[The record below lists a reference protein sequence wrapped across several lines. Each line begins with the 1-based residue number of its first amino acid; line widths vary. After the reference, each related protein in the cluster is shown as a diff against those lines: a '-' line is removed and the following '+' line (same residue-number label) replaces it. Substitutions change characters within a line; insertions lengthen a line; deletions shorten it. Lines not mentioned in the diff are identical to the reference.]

1 MMCLLKSNKGSL
13 LEFVVILSIIICATL
28 AAIYFH
34 NFFVSYQQ
42 KIAEVTIRDALDNFK
57 DFLYRFSAES
67 TSQIV
72 KYDLPQII
80 SVSVENN
87 TIEFGT
93 EKQQAKIQITLNLR
107 DANLGKTKQLCI
119 VKGKRSILLLKKCP
133 YCDLNGVCSPSE
145 CKSPCPDCSVM
156 QCAGDGYCND
166 FMESCANSPDCI
178 CPSTYSCCP
187 DDPLSDYRGCSPRI
201 NVGVGGIC
209 YCNNQCN
216 TSQNLYCSFNHCC
229 PQGTVWNGTA
239 CAKRVDVLIVS
250 INSTLHGKYTNAD
263 IQQLENKIRYF
274 INVLNTSDSLTAK
287 FIYLDS
293 SEVSKITGGSPV
305 FNPSDWK
312 NIDDVI
318 EQLYQRLGFRYL
330 IIIGGHNILPQA
342 INPMYCLATINYGTD
357 DVYADM
363 DHDCL
368 PDIAFGRVPDPLNG
382 DISVILN
389 ALDTYINLH
398 QNGGIR
404 LDTYRVAAMDCC
416 SQSSCRLTC
425 SCPSGDEYNWC
436 TCKGQHGLCNVIFG
450 GSCSG
455 NCNLFTFSQLSGY
468 DLAIVLAHGPGGGSS
483 SDLLLG
489 GYIHALGNI
498 NQPVTPSAMSSISVK
513 NSTWF
518 SMACGGGGIDRK
530 ANTLDSFVMT
540 FLKQEGAIFIGSTDN
555 NYAVTC
561 PSSGTCI
568 GGLYTEILEKVN
580 VGIRL
585 GDAYIQGKKS
595 YLQRPAG
602 MTCGSYTGYLVH
614 INCFYGDPTLKVISK
629 GW

>member
-1 MMCLLKSNKGSL
+1 MC
-13 LEFVVILSIIICATL
+13 
-28 AAIYFH
+28 
-34 NFFVSYQQ
+34 
-42 KIAEVTIRDALDNFK
+42 IRD
-57 DFLYRFSAES
+57 R
-67 TSQIV
+67 
-72 KYDLPQII
+72 
-80 SVSVENN
+80 
-87 TIEFGT
+87 
-93 EKQQAKIQITLNLR
+93 
-107 DANLGKTKQLCI
+107 
-119 VKGKRSILLLKKCP
+119 
-133 YCDLNGVCSPSE
+133 
-145 CKSPCPDCSVM
+145 
-156 QCAGDGYCND
+156 
-166 FMESCANSPDCI
+166 
-178 CPSTYSCCP
+178 
-187 DDPLSDYRGCSPRI
+187 
-201 NVGVGGIC
+201 
-209 YCNNQCN
+209 
-216 TSQNLYCSFNHCC
+216 
-229 PQGTVWNGTA
+229 
-239 CAKRVDVLIVS
+239 
-250 INSTLHGKYTNAD
+250 
-263 IQQLENKIRYF
+263 
-274 INVLNTSDSLTAK
+274 
-287 FIYLDS
+287 
-293 SEVSKITGGSPV
+293 
-305 FNPSDWK
+305 
-312 NIDDVI
+312 
-318 EQLYQRLGFRYL
+318 
-330 IIIGGHNILPQA
+330 
-342 INPMYCLATINYGTD
+342 
-357 DVYADM
+357 
-363 DHDCL
+363 
-368 PDIAFGRVPDPLNG
+368 
-382 DISVILN
+382 N